1 MDKIIE
7 LTKELKGLIEDTE
20 LVKEFRR
27 VEHLYKNNS
36 ELLSLS
42 SQIEEADKSNDN
54 VLKQSLVKEFNSHPL
69 VINYMNLKQDV
80 FDYLKEI
87 TNIINK

>member
-1 MDKIIE
+1 MDKILE
-7 LTKELKGLIEDTE
+7 LTKELKSLIEETE

-27 VEHLYKNNS
+27 IEHLYKTNE
-36 ELLSLS
+36 ELLKLS
-42 SQIEEADKSNDN
+42 SDIVRAEKNKDEE
-54 VLKQSLVKEFNSHPL
+54 LKQKLTKEFNSHPL
-69 VINYMNLKQDV
+69 VVNYMNLKQDV

>member
-1 MDKIIE
+1 MDKILE
-7 LTKELKGLIEDTE
+7 LTKELKSLIEETE

-27 VEHLYKNNS
+27 IEHLYKTNE
-36 ELLSLS
+36 ELLKLS
-42 SQIEEADKSNDN
+42 SDIARAEKNKDEE
-54 VLKQSLVKEFNSHPL
+54 LKQKLTKEFNSHPL
-69 VINYMNLKQDV
+69 VVNYMNLKQDV